1 VYQGINMGTTYETD
15 IIAWANEQ
23 AELLRSGHLS
33 DIDIENIAEEILDV
47 GKSEQRELASR
58 MAVLLAHLLK
68 WQYQPALRG
77 ASWRATIRA
86 QRKEIALALKE
97 TPSLKPRL
105 SNEEWLSVNWAKAVA
120 QAITETGLD
129 SFPENC
135 PWTVEE
141 TLSESWLPN

>member
-1 VYQGINMGTTYETD
+1 MGTTYETD
-15 IIAWANEQ
+15 IVEWANEQ
-23 AELLRSGHLS
+23 ASLLRSGHLS

-77 ASWRATIRA
+77 ASWRATIKA

-105 SNEEWLSVNWAKAVA
+105 NNDEWLSVNWAKAVA

-129 SFPENC
+129 NFPENC
-135 PWTVEE
+135 PWTIEE